1 MRVTG
6 RRAAEEAPH
15 RRAVLDIAEVVG
27 EVVTGVEHLLYDRV
41 DVVGDAGP
49 FEPFIRQRCIVEF

>member
-1 MRVTG
+1 MCVTG

-27 EVVTGVEHLLYDRV
+27 EVVQ
-41 DVVGDAGP
+41 ASSIP
-49 FEPFIRQRCIVEF
+49 APA